1 MSKLKEKLKRTWSW
15 IKEGQMLFFFI
26 LAIVIAIII
35 YCTCCNMLDEYGNLL
50 QILGLYFTAVGIGKK
65 LNLLQKGHICDFFI
79 DWLKRNPCSEPKPY
93 NMSAN
98 TGDLIG
104 EVSGNATSS
113 YRHVV
118 KEGDFNDLKKYL
130 DEQIEVLNKKIKH
143 GDSNVLEKLKN
154 VQNRLGLKI
163 NHIESQLSE
172 TSDKLD
178 QAITPDLWQELFGL
192 LIVALGIILTVI

>member
-15 IKEGQMLFFFI
+15 IKEGQMLFYFI

-79 DWLKRNPCSEPKPY
+79 DWLKRNPFSGNRHY
-93 NMSAN
+93 HISAEV
-98 TGDLIG
+98 GDLNY
-104 EVSGNATSS
+104 EVSGGISFDHK
-113 YRHVV
+113 RVV
-118 KEGDFNDLKKYL
+118 KEGDFNDLKDYL
-130 DEQIEVLNKKIKH
+130 DEQIDALNKKIKL
-143 GDSNVLEKLKN
+143 GDSNVLEKLKK
-154 VQNRLGLKI
+154 VENRLGSKI